1 MTQSQQQAE
10 LETIRCLAQTVGLKL
25 TDDEMTALSKPLLAL
40 IAAVEE
46 ATRDWEMTAPEP
58 VTPVL
63 S

>member
-1 MTQSQQQAE
+1 M
-10 LETIRCLAQTVGLKL
+10 ETIRCLAQTVGLKL
-25 TDDEMTALSKPLLAL
+25 TDDEMTALSKPVLAL